1 MIYWMLARE
10 VKILRGQLS
19 KDQEWDEMVDL
30 FYYRTLED
38 KNATENKTEEQP
50 VAGGE
55 PEETE
60 NKDEPKEN

>member
-10 VKILRGQLS
+10 VKILRGQLT

-55 PEETE
+55 AEETE
-60 NKDEPKEN
+60 NKDETKEN

>member
-10 VKILRGQLS
+10 VRILRGQLA

-30 FYYRTLED
+30 FYYRNVEEKPAET
-38 KNATENKTEEQP
+38 KTEEQP

-55 PEETE
+55 
-60 NKDEPKEN
+60 

>member
-1 MIYWMLARE
+1 
-10 VKILRGQLS
+10 
-19 KDQEWDEMVDL
+19 MVDL